1 MSLART
7 VPSSRSRQSPGSIAR
22 WRSATTRTAASCRP
36 CFAGCWGHRGRRRR
50 KSKTSPP
57 TPSPLWRRRTTANTT
72 SRAGKALLD
81 APLHR
86 GGEGV
91 GGEVFLTISSARS
104 LVTLPAHMSTIV
116 VGGGS
121 AGAAVAGILAE
132 RGEQV
137 LLLEAGPDYGAYA
150 AGGWPADLCD
160 AGVLARSHDW
170 GFHSEE
176 TFP

>member
-1 MSLART
+1 
-7 VPSSRSRQSPGSIAR
+7 
-22 WRSATTRTAASCRP
+22 
-36 CFAGCWGHRGRRRR
+36 
-50 KSKTSPP
+50 
-57 TPSPLWRRRTTANTT
+57 
-72 SRAGKALLD
+72 
-81 APLHR
+81 
-86 GGEGV
+86 
-91 GGEVFLTISSARS
+91 
-104 LVTLPAHMSTIV
+104 MSTIV

-160 AGVLARSHDW
+160 AGALARSHDW

-176 TFP
+176 TFPDRRIPFERARVLGGCSSHNGCAAIWGHRADYDGWAAAGNPGWATD